1 MRRGGNSSRIPTASS
16 ANHVRWIR
24 EEAAMAQIILDTGHQ
39 EETIR
44 SRFGARFASLREML
58 DAFVSYRMRVAAAE
72 AEHVRSR
79 QTPNAQL
86 LSTNVR

>member
-1 MRRGGNSSRIPTASS
+1 
-16 ANHVRWIR
+16 
-24 EEAAMAQIILDTGHQ
+24 MAQIILDTGHQ

-44 SRFGARFASLREML
+44 SRFGARFALLREML
-58 DAFVSYRMRVAAAE
+58 DAFVSYRMREAAAE

-86 LSTNVR
+86 PSTNVR

>member
-1 MRRGGNSSRIPTASS
+1 
-16 ANHVRWIR
+16 
-24 EEAAMAQIILDTGHQ
+24 MAQMILDTGHQ
-39 EETIR
+39 ADSIR
-44 SRFGARFASLREML
+44 NRFRARFTLLREML

-86 LSTNVR
+86 PSTNVR

>member
-1 MRRGGNSSRIPTASS
+1 
-16 ANHVRWIR
+16 
-24 EEAAMAQIILDTGHQ
+24 MAQMILDTGHQ
-39 EETIR
+39 ADSIR
-44 SRFGARFASLREML
+44 ARFTLLREML

-86 LSTNVR
+86 PSTNVR

>member
-1 MRRGGNSSRIPTASS
+1 
-16 ANHVRWIR
+16 
-24 EEAAMAQIILDTGHQ
+24 L
-39 EETIR
+39 
-44 SRFGARFASLREML
+44 LREML